1 MQGWIIYNGALRIK
15 KNEVLVK
22 KLAEEGLKKGIRL
35 QLIKNN
41 TLIPMYDAFGKA
53 TLESTALLETPDF
66 IIFWDKDI
74 ALARHLEIMG
84 FKLFNRSK
92 AIATCDNKILMHQ
105 KLAQSGIRLPK
116 TIVNPFV
123 FRHQDVTMAYIQ
135 KVRHLLGDT
144 IVLKEAHGSFGMQ
157 VSLVHSEKELLDRF
171 AEMENRPFIMQEYI
185 ESSYGRDLRV
195 NIIGDKVVGAMMRK
209 NEDDFRANITLGGR
223 GSITEI
229 TDTQK
234 YMALKAHKILGLDFS
249 GVDILYDKND
259 QPILCEVNSNVNYLS
274 FEGISGFNFS
284 AYLLDY
290 IVSKLDCPIG

>member
-74 ALARHLEIMG
+74 VLARHLEIMG

-92 AIATCDNKILMHQ
+92 AIENCDNKILMHQ

-116 TIVNPFV
+116 TIFNPFV
-123 FRHQDVTMAYIQ
+123 FREQDVTMAYIH
-135 KVRHLLGDT
+135 KVRQLLGET
-144 IVLKEAHGSFGMQ
+144 IVFKEAYGSFGMQ
-157 VSLVHSEKELLDRF
+157 VYLIRSEKELLERYK
-171 AEMENRPFIMQEYI
+171 MMGNRPFIMQEYI
-185 ESSYGRDLRV
+185 ESTYGRDLRV
-195 NIIGDKVVGAMMRK
+195 NIIGDKVVGAMIRK
-209 NEDDFRANITLGGR
+209 NDNDFRANITLGGR
-223 GSITEI
+223 GVITEI
-229 TDTQK
+229 TDKQRE
-234 YMALKAHKILGLDFS
+234 MALKAHKILRLDFS
-249 GVDILYDKND
+249 GVDILYGEDD

-274 FEGISGFNFS
+274 YEEISRFNFS

-290 IVSKLDCPIG
+290 ITSKLDYHR

>member
-74 ALARHLEIMG
+74 VLARHLEIMG

-92 AIATCDNKILMHQ
+92 AIENCDNKILMHQ

-116 TIVNPFV
+116 TIFNPFV
-123 FRHQDVTMAYIQ
+123 FREQDVTMAYIH
-135 KVRHLLGDT
+135 KVRQLLGDT
-144 IVLKEAHGSFGMQ
+144 IVFKEAYGSFGMQ
-157 VSLVHSEKELLDRF
+157 VYLIRSEKELLERYK
-171 AEMENRPFIMQEYI
+171 MMGNRPFIMQEYI
-185 ESSYGRDLRV
+185 ESTYGRDLRV
-195 NIIGDKVVGAMMRK
+195 NIIGDKVVGAMIRK
-209 NEDDFRANITLGGR
+209 NDNDFRANITLGGR
-223 GSITEI
+223 GVITEI
-229 TDTQK
+229 TDKQRE
-234 YMALKAHKILGLDFS
+234 MALKAHKILRLDFS
-249 GVDILYDKND
+249 GVDILYGEDD

-274 FEGISGFNFS
+274 YEEISRFNFS

-290 IVSKLDCPIG
+290 ITSKLDYHR